1 MRFLVGII
9 MLCTSAYAGFYL
21 SDRLKRRRD
30 FLMGMSVAL
39 SQLASEIEF
48 SHNTLSQIFDS
59 FCDRRE
65 LCGFFSDCKMQIDS
79 LGIRRAWQTATEL
92 VGESA
97 MLKNDDIRIIA
108 SLGGELGMTDVS
120 GQKTAIARVIRQL
133 DANAVTAEEEYSR
146 LGRTYRQC
154 GLLVGVFFIIILI

>member
-1 MRFLVGII
+1 MKLLIGII
-9 MLCTSAYAGFYL
+9 MLCISAYMGFYL

-30 FLMGMSVAL
+30 FLKEMSVAL
-39 SQLASEIEF
+39 SQLATEIEF
-48 SHNTLSQIFDS
+48 SHTALSRIFEL

-65 LCGFFSDCKMQIDS
+65 LCGFFTDCKGRMDS
-79 LGIRRAWQTATEL
+79 LGIRRAWQAAAEEM
-92 VGESA
+92 GERA
-97 MLKNDDIRIIA
+97 MLKCDDIRILA
-108 SLGGELGMTDVS
+108 SLGSELGMTDIS

-133 DANAVTAEEEYSR
+133 DANAVTADEEYSR